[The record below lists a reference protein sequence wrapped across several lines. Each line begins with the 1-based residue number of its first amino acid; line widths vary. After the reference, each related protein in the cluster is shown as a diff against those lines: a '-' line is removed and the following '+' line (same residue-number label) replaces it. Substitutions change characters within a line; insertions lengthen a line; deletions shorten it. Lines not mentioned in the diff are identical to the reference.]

1 MRAPLPPAGVPLAD
15 FASNPVVFDRTRPH
29 ADPMPARPAIANPIG
44 GATRRALLL
53 LALATGGCAAPRPP
67 APPSPATERTRPA
80 PSPDTVRTAPVDTV
94 RTPPPA
100 PVVVPRRPT
109 LSPRAIP
116 PRRERRA
123 GDTGLRVCAG
133 GDLLLGT
140 NLDTTW
146 ATRASTLARR
156 PVAALPSPESLLR
169 PLRPLVARADVV
181 LLNVEGA
188 VGEGVAP
195 TKCGPGSTSCYA
207 FRQPVAAAEAMRALS
222 ESAAVIGNLANNHAR
237 DAGTEGLDSTVSHL
251 WAAGVWTTGTDTLA
265 TPVVTAYGDTVAF
278 LGFHTSPSAPDAR
291 DLAAVRRHVTRAAA
305 RWSRVVVTVHIGAE
319 GVGAQRTRDTAET
332 YVGTERGNPVR
343 FARTAVAAGADLVI
357 GHGPHVLR
365 AMEWRSGRLIAYSLG
380 NLLTYGPFSF
390 RPPIDRGAILCATLA
405 PDGAVSAARL
415 HPTRQLPPGRLVADR
430 SARAARLVDSLSA
443 LDFPSTGAR
452 VLRDGSVVR
461 RSAARRGRR

>member
-1 MRAPLPPAGVPLAD
+1 MTIVPPRRLIRLAALLTLAAGCAPAPPA
-15 FASNPVVFDRTRPH
+15 
-29 ADPMPARPAIANPIG
+29 PAPEP
-44 GATRRALLL
+44 
-53 LALATGGCAAPRPP
+53 APRPAEP
-67 APPSPATERTRPA
+67 IRVPPRDTVVTPRTDTAPTPVVVRPA
-80 PSPDTVRTAPVDTV
+80 P
-94 RTPPPA
+94 
-100 PVVVPRRPT
+100 RRPV

-116 PRRERRA
+116 PRRERPARYA
-123 GDTGLRVCAG
+123 GVRVCAG

-146 ATRASTLARR
+146 ATRASSRNRR
-156 PVAALPSPESLLR
+156 PIAALPSPDSLLR
-169 PLRPLVARADVV
+169 PLRPLVRSADIV

-188 VGEGVAP
+188 VGEGPAP
-195 TKCGPGSTSCYA
+195 GKCGPDATSCYA
-207 FRQPVAAAEAMRALS
+207 FRQPVAAAEAMRVLA

-237 DAGTEGLDSTVSHL
+237 DAGIEGLDSTVSHL
-251 WAAGVWTTGTDTLA
+251 WTAGVWTTGTDTLA

-278 LGFHTSPSAPDAR
+278 LGFHTSASAPDAR
-291 DLAAVRRHVTRAAA
+291 DLAAVRRHVSRAAQQ
-305 RWSRVVVTVHIGAE
+305 WKRVVVTVHIGAE

-332 YVGTERGNPVR
+332 FVGTDRGNPVR

-390 RPPIDRGAILCATLA
+390 RPPIDRGAILCVTLA
-405 PDGAVSAARL
+405 PDGAVTAARL
-415 HPTRQLPPGRLVADR
+415 HPTRQIPPGLLRSDR

-443 LDFPSTGAR
+443 LDFPGSGAR

-461 RSAARRGRR
+461 RRARR